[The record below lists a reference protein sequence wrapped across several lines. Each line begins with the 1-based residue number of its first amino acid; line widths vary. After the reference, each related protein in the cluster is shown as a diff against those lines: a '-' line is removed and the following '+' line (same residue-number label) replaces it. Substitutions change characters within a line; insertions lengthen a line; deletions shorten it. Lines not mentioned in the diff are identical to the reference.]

1 MRDPA
6 RIQPTLAK
14 IAEVW
19 FRHPDMR
26 LGQLLF
32 ALTGK
37 DPYYVEDVD
46 LITGAGMR
54 RLMANE
60 VAASCPCGAR
70 IKSQCGAQTT
80 ADSFAMSADRFRKST
95 NGKGRDQNPPL
106 GTPEDGIKVY
116 RSYED
121 YCDD

>member
-46 LITGAGMR
+46 LITGAGMSMR
-54 RLMANE
+54 SANYCGQLCDVGRSLPKKHQWKGPGPE
-60 VAASCPCGAR
+60 PASWYAGGWHQGLSLLR
-70 IKSQCGAQTT
+70 GLL
-80 ADSFAMSADRFRKST
+80 R
-95 NGKGRDQNPPL
+95 
-106 GTPEDGIKVY
+106 
-116 RSYED
+116 
-121 YCDD
+121 